1 MITRRTFIRSS
12 ALVASTLVLGGAT
25 GGLAGCA
32 GGADVLR
39 VGTKIDVP
47 GFGFQNPETGNIE
60 GMEVDIARELA
71 KRIKGSPDALR
82 VTGVNVTTRGAM
94 LDNGTLDAT
103 LATFTITEA
112 RKKSYNF
119 SRPYYTDHI
128 GVLVKKSSGIVD
140 LKDLD
145 GKTVGVAL
153 SATTRDKLTAAGDE
167 IGIHMSFAEYSTY
180 PEIKIALVT
189 GRVDAFSVGSLFS
202 GWVHPG
208 GAVALDG
215 IVGAAVVA
223 GGVLVLS
230 VAFDKVTKRRSLG
243 GGDVK
248 LLFMV
253 GLFLGLAGSM
263 LNLLMACL
271 MGLAFAFAQGFS
283 VPSSP
288 GEGEGEGESV
298 RTRAIPFGPAI
309 AAATAFTLLAGP
321 TILTW
326 YAGLF

>member
-1 MITRRTFIRSS
+1 MITRRTFIRTS
-12 ALVASTLVLGGAT
+12 ALAAATLALGGAA

-32 GGADVLR
+32 ADADVLR

-71 KRIKGSPDALR
+71 KRIKGSPDALK

-140 LKDLD
+140 LAGLD

-167 IGIHMSFAEYSTY
+167 IGIHMNFAEYSTY

-189 GRVDAFSVGSLFS
+189 GRVDAFSVDRSILNGYVDNSTTLLDAQFAPQEYGVATKKS
-202 GWVHPG
+202 NTELADQVDAAIAGMQDDGTLAALQQRWGLSTETPADEDEG
-208 GAVALDG
+208 GASHA
-215 IVGAAVVA
+215 
-223 GGVLVLS
+223 
-230 VAFDKVTKRRSLG
+230 
-243 GGDVK
+243 
-248 LLFMV
+248 
-253 GLFLGLAGSM
+253 
-263 LNLLMACL
+263 
-271 MGLAFAFAQGFS
+271 
-283 VPSSP
+283 
-288 GEGEGEGESV
+288 
-298 RTRAIPFGPAI
+298 
-309 AAATAFTLLAGP
+309 
-321 TILTW
+321 
-326 YAGLF
+326 

>member
-12 ALVASTLVLGGAT
+12 ALVAATLVLGGAA

-32 GGADVLR
+32 ADPNVLR

-71 KRIKGSPDALR
+71 KRIKGSPDALK

-167 IGIHMSFAEYSTY
+167 IGIHMNFAEYSTY

-189 GRVDAFSVGSLFS
+189 GRVDAFSVDRSPQEYGVATKKSNTELADQVDAAIGAMADDGTLTALQERWGLS
-202 GWVHPG
+202 TETPAGEEEG
-208 GAVALDG
+208 GEAHA
-215 IVGAAVVA
+215 
-223 GGVLVLS
+223 
-230 VAFDKVTKRRSLG
+230 
-243 GGDVK
+243 
-248 LLFMV
+248 
-253 GLFLGLAGSM
+253 
-263 LNLLMACL
+263 
-271 MGLAFAFAQGFS
+271 
-283 VPSSP
+283 
-288 GEGEGEGESV
+288 
-298 RTRAIPFGPAI
+298 
-309 AAATAFTLLAGP
+309 
-321 TILTW
+321 
-326 YAGLF
+326 

>member
-1 MITRRTFIRSS
+1 MPS
-12 ALVASTLVLGGAT
+12 
-25 GGLAGCA
+25 
-32 GGADVLR
+32 
-39 VGTKIDVP
+39 
-47 GFGFQNPETGNIE
+47 FGFQNPETGTIE

-180 PEIKIALVT
+180 PEIKIALVNRPR
-189 GRVDAFSVGSLFS
+189 GRVLGGPL
-202 GWVHPG
+202 HPEWLRG
-208 GAVALDG
+208 RLHHAAGRAVRAPRST
-215 IVGAAVVA
+215 AWP
-223 GGVLVLS
+223 
-230 VAFDKVTKRRSLG
+230 RRSRT
-243 GGDVK
+243 
-248 LLFMV
+248 
-253 GLFLGLAGSM
+253 
-263 LNLLMACL
+263 
-271 MGLAFAFAQGFS
+271 
-283 VPSSP
+283 PSLP
-288 GEGEGEGESV
+288 
-298 RTRAIPFGPAI
+298 TRWTPPSALWPT
-309 AAATAFTLLAGP
+309 TAR
-321 TILTW
+321 
-326 YAGLF
+326 

>member
-189 GRVDAFSVGSLFS
+189 GRVDAFSVDRSILNGYVDDSTMLLDAQFAPQEYGVATKKDGEYS
-202 GWVHPG
+202 GPV
-208 GAVALDG
+208 D
-215 IVGAAVVA
+215 
-223 GGVLVLS
+223 
-230 VAFDKVTKRRSLG
+230 
-243 GGDVK
+243 
-248 LLFMV
+248 
-253 GLFLGLAGSM
+253 
-263 LNLLMACL
+263 
-271 MGLAFAFAQGFS
+271 
-283 VPSSP
+283 
-288 GEGEGEGESV
+288 E
-298 RTRAIPFGPAI
+298 AI
-309 AAATAFTLLAGP
+309 AAMEADGTLRALKERWGLSLVTEADVEAEQEAGG
-321 TILTW
+321 T
-326 YAGLF
+326 GLGEGDPADDGAAAEGGASR

>member
-12 ALVASTLVLGGAT
+12 ALVAATLVLGGAT

-71 KRIKGSPDALR
+71 KRIKGSPDALK

-94 LDNGTLDAT
+94 LDNVTLDAT

-128 GVLVKKSSGIVD
+128 GVLVKKSSGITD
-140 LKDLD
+140 LADLD

-167 IGIHMSFAEYSTY
+167 IGIHMNFAEYSTY

-189 GRVDAFSVGSLFS
+189 GRVDAFSVDRSILNGYVDDSTMLLDAQFAPQEYGVATKKS
-202 GWVHPG
+202 NTELADQVDAAIGAMADDGTLTALQERWGLSTETPAGEEEGG
-208 GAVALDG
+208 GAHA
-215 IVGAAVVA
+215 
-223 GGVLVLS
+223 
-230 VAFDKVTKRRSLG
+230 
-243 GGDVK
+243 
-248 LLFMV
+248 
-253 GLFLGLAGSM
+253 
-263 LNLLMACL
+263 
-271 MGLAFAFAQGFS
+271 
-283 VPSSP
+283 
-288 GEGEGEGESV
+288 
-298 RTRAIPFGPAI
+298 
-309 AAATAFTLLAGP
+309 
-321 TILTW
+321 
-326 YAGLF
+326 

>member
-32 GGADVLR
+32 SGADVLR

-167 IGIHMSFAEYSTY
+167 IGIHMNFAEYSTY

-189 GRVDAFSVGSLFS
+189 GRVDAFSVDRSILNGYVDDSTMLLDAQFAPQEYGVATKKS
-202 GWVHPG
+202 NTELADQVDAAIGAMADDGTLTALQERWGLSTETPAGEEEGG
-208 GAVALDG
+208 GAHA
-215 IVGAAVVA
+215 
-223 GGVLVLS
+223 
-230 VAFDKVTKRRSLG
+230 
-243 GGDVK
+243 
-248 LLFMV
+248 
-253 GLFLGLAGSM
+253 
-263 LNLLMACL
+263 
-271 MGLAFAFAQGFS
+271 
-283 VPSSP
+283 
-288 GEGEGEGESV
+288 
-298 RTRAIPFGPAI
+298 
-309 AAATAFTLLAGP
+309 
-321 TILTW
+321 
-326 YAGLF
+326 

>member
-1 MITRRTFIRSS
+1 MLTRRTFLRAS
-12 ALVASTLVLGGAT
+12 AAAAATLALGGP
-25 GGLAGCA
+25 LALTGCA
-32 GGADVLR
+32 ADPNVLR

-71 KRIKGSPDALR
+71 KRIKGSPDALQ

-103 LATFTITEA
+103 LATFTITDA

-128 GVLVKKSSGIVD
+128 GVLVKKSSGITE

-167 IGIHMSFAEYSTY
+167 IGIHMKFAEYSTY

-189 GRVDAFSVGSLFS
+189 GRVDAFSV
-202 GWVHPG
+202 
-208 GAVALDG
+208 D
-215 IVGAAVVA
+215 
-223 GGVLVLS
+223 
-230 VAFDKVTKRRSLG
+230 RSI
-243 GGDVK
+243 
-248 LLFMV
+248 
-253 GLFLGLAGSM
+253 LAGYVDSTTM
-263 LNLLMACL
+263 LLDAQFAPQEYGVATKKSNTE
-271 MGLAFAFAQGFS
+271 LAGQ
-283 VPSSP
+283 
-288 GEGEGEGESV
+288 
-298 RTRAIPFGPAI
+298 IDDAI
-309 AAATAFTLLAGP
+309 AAMQSDGTLAALEERWGLAD
-321 TILTW
+321 
-326 YAGLF
+326 A